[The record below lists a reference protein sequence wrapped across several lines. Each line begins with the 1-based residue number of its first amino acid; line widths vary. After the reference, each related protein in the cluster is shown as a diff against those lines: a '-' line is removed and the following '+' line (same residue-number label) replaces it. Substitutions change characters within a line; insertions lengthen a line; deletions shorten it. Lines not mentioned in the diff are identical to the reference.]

1 MLGFQVSGRHQN
13 TFMAVMAALSQRFAH
28 AGQILETSNI
38 ESRLSNLIN
47 RPEVHMGGGALCE
60 LQEIAPY
67 SRQCTSSSEIPAK
80 IRGCCQCLQAFGL
93 PPSVDPDAA
102 LA

>member
-1 MLGFQVSGRHQN
+1 
-13 TFMAVMAALSQRFAH
+13 MAEMAALSQRFAH

-38 ESRLSNLIN
+38 ESILSNHIN
-47 RPEVHMGGGALCE
+47 RSEVHMEDGALCKS
-60 LQEIAPY
+60 QEIAPY

-80 IRGCCQCLQAFGL
+80 IRGCCQWLQAFGL